1 MLLSTVL
8 FHHHHKAFPE
18 GRSPESATQ
27 KIGAYRAVCRHE
39 GALVRKGVEQ
49 EGGVMSFAGS
59 EDRAEIAEVAHSVS
73 EV

>member
-1 MLLSTVL
+1 MAL
-8 FHHHHKAFPE
+8 FHRHHKAFPE

-49 EGGVMSFAGS
+49 EGGVDEFCGVGGQAG
-59 EDRAEIAEVAHSVS
+59 DY
-73 EV
+73 